1 MLSPSCM
8 TRRSRSALHSLARQ
22 SSDRGLA
29 FARPRPICCQ
39 SSDLTPTYRGSST
52 HAATRRTG
60 FCLHPLPRSRWPR
73 FVTAPPC
80 HPVFN
85 PSRSPDSASRP
96 RLIIDNRVTDYRQL
110 PRPTFRR
117 KPLVDYAIPTASIP
131 RRPPAWVAKV
141 YSPTRFVSRH
151 MGEPLYQII
160 GRHRAEPLPERKPSW
175 LKVRAPGGPN
185 YLRLKQLMR
194 ELDLHTVCEEAHC
207 PNVGECWE
215 HGTATFMILG
225 DVCTRNCAYCAV
237 AHGRPPT
244 YDIEEPSR
252 VAEAIAE
259 MQLQHAV
266 ITSVDRDDLPD
277 FGAYIFAETIR
288 RIKQRLPDCSVEVLV
303 PDFQGNEDSIR
314 SVLEAGPDIYN
325 HNTETVPRLYKRCR
339 PGGRYERVMQIFRT
353 AKRIA
358 PHIPTKTGIILGMG
372 ETLEEVEIVMRD
384 LRAVD
389 VDILTLGQY
398 LRPSESHHPIDRY
411 VTPDEFRRMREI
423 GMAMGFRHVESGPL
437 VRSSYHAWEQVQAA
451 GV

>member
-1 MLSPSCM
+1 
-8 TRRSRSALHSLARQ
+8 
-22 SSDRGLA
+22 
-29 FARPRPICCQ
+29 
-39 SSDLTPTYRGSST
+39 
-52 HAATRRTG
+52 
-60 FCLHPLPRSRWPR
+60 
-73 FVTAPPC
+73 
-80 HPVFN
+80 
-85 PSRSPDSASRP
+85 
-96 RLIIDNRVTDYRQL
+96 
-110 PRPTFRR
+110 
-117 KPLVDYAIPTASIP
+117 
-131 RRPPAWVAKV
+131 
-141 YSPTRFVSRH
+141 
-151 MGEPLYQII
+151 MGENLYQIT
-160 GRHRAEPLPERKPSW
+160 GRHRVEALPERKPSW
-175 LKVRAPGGPN
+175 LKVKAPGGPQ

-237 AHGRPPT
+237 AHGRPPK
-244 YDIEEPSR
+244 YDISEPSR
-252 VAEAIAE
+252 VADAIGA
-259 MQLQHAV
+259 MRLQHAV

-288 RIKQRLPDCSVEVLV
+288 QIKQRLPDCSVEVLV

-314 SVLEAGPDIYN
+314 TVLEAGPDIYN

-353 AKRIA
+353 AKQIA
-358 PHIPTKTGIILGMG
+358 PNIPTKTGIILGMG
-372 ETLEEVEIVMRD
+372 ETLEEVELVMKD

-398 LRPSESHHPIDRY
+398 LRPSENHHPIDRY
-411 VTPDEFRRMREI
+411 VTPEEFRRMREI

-451 GV
+451 GVGGQ